1 MKTKFIALLMIFVA
15 FLAADTVLAD
25 AGFTYELDSTSVD
38 LLQGAT
44 GQVALTINNTGTIP
58 GDDFASITLSHVSDD
73 FIDRASHQIEITYD
87 EPLSTDLDIGA
98 EGVYTIDMVSDEDQY
113 LGEYAGTFTITA
125 VTEDGQTLTQT
136 FELTINS
143 ENEFVSLEI
152 EDYDDLEELEPNDD
166 FTVEIDV
173 KNELSG
179 IDLENVEI
187 KVWILDIDDND
198 DLDAESSDFDIGSS
212 DHESEKIDFTI
223 PINVD
228 EDWFDMKVRVRGE
241 DEDGTDFEVIQYF
254 ERVVEVIKDEDER
267 VDFEDFEMS
276 STNLACGSTFSVN
289 VDAINTGEDDLD
301 EMYFRLKI
309 EGTDVNIKSE
319 DFDLDSGDYDDRE
332 VNVDFYVT
340 LPNDLDK
347 ESYNLEI
354 LAYNEDND
362 LVDGHYVP
370 ITVTPCVGDN
380 QDEDETEEVI
390 EEETQDTQGTIYL
403 PTGDSIFSG
412 LDSDA
417 WKTGFWILG
426 DVVLV
431 IVAIYFLVLIF
442 RKRR

>member
-1 MKTKFIALLMIFVA
+1 
-15 FLAADTVLAD
+15 LAD

-73 FIDRASHQIEITYD
+73 FIDRVSHQIEITYD
-87 EPLSTDLDIGA
+87 EPLTLDLDITD
-98 EGVYTIDMVSDEDQY
+98 EGVYTIDITSDEDQY
-113 LGEYAGTFTITA
+113 LGEYTGTFTITA
-125 VTEDGQTLTQT
+125 ITEDGQTLTQT

-143 ENEFVSLEI
+143 ENEFVSLDI
-152 EDYDDLEELEPNDD
+152 EDYDDLEELEPGDD

-173 KNELSG
+173 QNELSG

-187 KVWILDIDDND
+187 KVWIMDIDDND

-254 ERVVEVIKDEDER
+254 ERAVEVIKDEDER
-267 VDFEDFEMS
+267 VDFDDFEIS

-309 EGTDVNIKSE
+309 EGTDVNLKSE

-362 LVDGHYVP
+362 LLDGHYKVL
-370 ITVTPCVGDN
+370 TVTPCIGDN
-380 QDEDETEEVI
+380 TQDEDETEELA
-390 EEETQDTQGTIYL
+390 EEEDIQDAQGTIYL

-412 LDSDA
+412 LDNDA